1 MGIEIGLFL
10 LGSIFS
16 VIGYLLRQKDNE
28 QGKQIQAVKEESAN
42 RDAKQDTQIAL
53 LFTKHDADV
62 AALQEL
68 RLQIARDH
76 YQKEELDARF
86 TRLEA
91 AFQKGF
97 DDLGKKFDRLSDALL
112 QHMHDDNGTNSKN
125 KEYRA

>member
-53 LFTKHDADV
+53 LFTKHDDDV

-68 RLQIARDH
+68 RVQIARDH

>member
-76 YQKEELDARF
+76 YHKEELDARF